1 LNGNL
6 RILFKTFFESYSG
19 KCKTLKNA
27 IVSRKFVQIPILNY
41 ISGVKAPLGGKCH
54 VKNRKYSSLDLE
66 IDPS

>member
-1 LNGNL
+1 MESGN
-6 RILFKTFFESYSG
+6 FYF
-19 KCKTLKNA
+19 
-27 IVSRKFVQIPILNY
+27 